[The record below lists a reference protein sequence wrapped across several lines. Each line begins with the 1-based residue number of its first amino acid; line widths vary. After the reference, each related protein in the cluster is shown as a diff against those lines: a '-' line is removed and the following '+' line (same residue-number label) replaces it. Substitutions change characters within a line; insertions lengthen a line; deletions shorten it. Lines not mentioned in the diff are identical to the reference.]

1 MQTKLKANKE
11 WAEVT
16 QQNTSDIQ
24 EIKTTLTRL
33 EDNHIYHIE
42 KDMEKQSK
50 QIEKIDNRIWWV
62 LGLLVASLVISMVKT
77 GIGV

>member
-42 KDMEKQSK
+42 KDMARQSK

>member
-1 MQTKLKANKE
+1 MSKANK

-16 QQNTSDIQ
+16 EQNSKDIQ

-42 KDMEKQSK
+42 KDMCKQSK
-50 QIEKIDNRIWWV
+50 KLDSLDQRIWWILSILVVSVV
-62 LGLLVASLVISMVKT
+62 LSMV
-77 GIGV
+77 GPSIGV

>member
-1 MQTKLKANKE
+1 MSNANK

-16 QQNTSDIQ
+16 EQNSKDIQ

-42 KDMEKQSK
+42 KDMNKQSK
-50 QIEKIDNRIWWV
+50 KLDSLDQRIWWILSILVVSVV
-62 LGLLVASLVISMVKT
+62 LSMVRPS
-77 GIGV
+77 IGV

>member
-1 MQTKLKANKE
+1 MSKANK

-16 QQNTSDIQ
+16 EQNSKDIQ

-42 KDMEKQSK
+42 KDMCKQSK
-50 QIEKIDNRIWWV
+50 KLDSLDARIWWILSILVVSVV
-62 LGLLVASLVISMVKT
+62 LSMV
-77 GIGV
+77 GPSIGV